1 MLNQNIIHNRNR
13 NLFCVLNPCDVD
25 VYSLRKF
32 HLEDWSFEQKWVGIL
47 LPLLLA
53 FDNPMFAYTLFTSNP
68 LPGAIDA
75 IGQVCILKENRIHT
89 SFKRIPP

>member
-1 MLNQNIIHNRNR
+1 MFLIICSKLKTLFNSCNANI
-13 NLFCVLNPCDVD
+13 
-25 VYSLRKF
+25 YSLRKF

-75 IGQVCILKENRIHT
+75 IGQVREISSGT
-89 SFKRIPP
+89 DA

>member
-1 MLNQNIIHNRNR
+1 MLKIKNLIWEFNSCNANI
-13 NLFCVLNPCDVD
+13 
-25 VYSLRKF
+25 YSLRKF

-75 IGQVCILKENRIHT
+75 IGQVHHIKKLKPT
-89 SFKRIPP
+89 SSIYKS

>member
-1 MLNQNIIHNRNR
+1 M
-13 NLFCVLNPCDVD
+13 F
-25 VYSLRKF
+25 YSLRKF

-75 IGQVCILKENRIHT
+75 IGQVRDMQENHTCIIIGIKPRLTQVHAE
-89 SFKRIPP
+89 

>member
-1 MLNQNIIHNRNR
+1 MLSIENLAWVFNYCIANI
-13 NLFCVLNPCDVD
+13 
-25 VYSLRKF
+25 YSLRKF

-68 LPGAIDA
+68 LPGALDA
-75 IGQVCILKENRIHT
+75 IGQVREISSGTDAEYSKV
-89 SFKRIPP
+89 

>member
-1 MLNQNIIHNRNR
+1 METCFELKNLVSVFNYCTANI
-13 NLFCVLNPCDVD
+13 
-25 VYSLRKF
+25 YSLRKF

-75 IGQVCILKENRIHT
+75 IGQVREISSGTDAEYSKA
-89 SFKRIPP
+89 